1 MDNVLTKTNKMFI
14 KTNEV
19 IYMDKLDITIEKICD
34 FKDENNTF
42 EFYMRI
48 INCIDECINLL
59 IDMDLFLTEL
69 INRKITAKNIWGNKY
84 DKELLHELHTING
97 KEQIK
102 YEFTDKKYY
111 VYGALNF
118 YLDSFEEWPDDERA
132 NSLEYFVFVL
142 VKIGINK
149 EEIYKII
156 KKHFM
161 EFIE

>member
-1 MDNVLTKTNKMFI
+1 
-14 KTNEV
+14 
-19 IYMDKLDITIEKICD
+19 
-34 FKDENNTF
+34 
-42 EFYMRI
+42 
-48 INCIDECINLL
+48 
-59 IDMDLFLTEL
+59 
-69 INRKITAKNIWGNKY
+69 
-84 DKELLHELHTING
+84 LHTING

-102 YEFTDKKYY
+102 YEFTNKKYY

-142 VKIGINK
+142 IKIGINK